1 MGSEWCLLSFSSLR
15 GSGPAMAAAAFGSS
29 DFQFLSEREGV
40 HVEFVVKLAGAGIV
54 AIQSSRCWSTRGPWC
69 VNFLKTV
76 FELDGEAGGW
86 GETIESSCRS
96 GGLGRG
102 KAEG

>member
-1 MGSEWCLLSFSSLR
+1 
-15 GSGPAMAAAAFGSS
+15 MAAAAFGSS

-69 VNFLKTV
+69 VNFLKTA